1 MFVGFCSLIFFYGR
15 RLVNI
20 CYFKPHRK
28 RKQNI
33 KQSNISAGWLYGL
46 VGIKEI
52 LKEKKKKLWAF
63 CIQKKRG
70 KKKKQLC
77 ISGALLSC
85 VFFGVFVLFCF
96 SFHFGCCLLG
106 QKKGKITKRETKR
119 LDGID
124 KPRLNGERRGGEGGE
139 KGLCA
144 VTARPEAAPLRSAPH
159 RALRPARPAVPGRRS
174 RDALRA
180 AGAPWRCQAGFP
192 NGWNG
197 DASSEEATPP
207 L

>member
-1 MFVGFCSLIFFYGR
+1 M
-15 RLVNI
+15 
-20 CYFKPHRK
+20 
-28 RKQNI
+28 
-33 KQSNISAGWLYGL
+33 

-52 LKEKKKKLWAF
+52 LKEKKKKEVMGILHTE
-63 CIQKKRG
+63 KERE

-124 KPRLNGERRGGEGGE
+124 KP
-139 KGLCA
+139 C
-144 VTARPEAAPLRSAPH
+144 
-159 RALRPARPAVPGRRS
+159 
-174 RDALRA
+174 
-180 AGAPWRCQAGFP
+180 
-192 NGWNG
+192 
-197 DASSEEATPP
+197 
-207 L
+207 

>member
-70 KKKKQLC
+70 GKKKQLC

-124 KPRLNGERRGGEGGE
+124 KPRLNGERGGGGGGGEGALRGH
-139 KGLCA
+139 CA
-144 VTARPEAAPLRSAPH
+144 PRGGSAPLRSAP
-159 RALRPARPAVPGRRS
+159 RTQAGPARCSRQEEPRCSPRCGRS
-174 RDALRA
+174 LAL
-180 AGAPWRCQAGFP
+180 
-192 NGWNG
+192 
-197 DASSEEATPP
+197 SSWVSQRLER
-207 L
+207 

>member
-1 MFVGFCSLIFFYGR
+1 M
-15 RLVNI
+15 
-20 CYFKPHRK
+20 
-28 RKQNI
+28 
-33 KQSNISAGWLYGL
+33 YGL

-124 KPRLNGERRGGEGGE
+124 KPRLNGERGGGRGGRRGS
-139 KGLCA
+139 
-144 VTARPEAAPLRSAPH
+144 ARSLRAPRRLRSAP
-159 RALRPARPAVPGRRS
+159 LRTAHSGRPGPLFPAGGAAMLS
-174 RDALRA
+174 ALRA
-180 AGAPWRCQAGFP
+180 LPGAVKLGFP
-192 NGWNG
+192 TVGTVTLPPRRRHRRFEAYSFVICFP
-197 DASSEEATPP
+197 ASLCSE
-207 L
+207 